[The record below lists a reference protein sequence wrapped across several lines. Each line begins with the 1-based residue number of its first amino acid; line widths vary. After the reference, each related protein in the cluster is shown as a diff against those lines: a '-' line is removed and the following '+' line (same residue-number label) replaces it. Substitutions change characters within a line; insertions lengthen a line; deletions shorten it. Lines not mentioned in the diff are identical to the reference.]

1 MHDSVVLDLHPD
13 EIREMAQ
20 VVKHIMENLPIDFM
34 EVNWKG
40 DKIKFPIVA
49 DVEIGS
55 TYGDIHTYD
64 PEEFHSFKTTK
75 GFSEYKRIESYVE
88 DSHDSKYISDEEYE
102 TLIEQVYDKKQH
114 YQEMEV

>member
-40 DKIKFPIVA
+40 DKIKFPVVA
-49 DVEIGS
+49 DVELGS

-64 PEEFHSFKTTK
+64 PEEFHSFKTVK
-75 GFSEYKRIESYVE
+75 GFTEYKKLEAYVG
-88 DSHDSKYISDEEYE
+88 DSLDYNYITEEEYE
-102 TLIEQVYDKKQH
+102 HLIKQVEDRKPY
-114 YQEMEV
+114 YQEMEG